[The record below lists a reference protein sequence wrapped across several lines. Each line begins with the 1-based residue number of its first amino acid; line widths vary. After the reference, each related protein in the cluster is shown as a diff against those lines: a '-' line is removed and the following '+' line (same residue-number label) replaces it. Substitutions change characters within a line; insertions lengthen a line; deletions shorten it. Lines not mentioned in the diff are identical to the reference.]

1 MDDFLKAWN
10 EMQWPSTNTVIEY
23 RIYYDPATGI
33 ILDYTNEIR
42 EGTYIT
48 VDRETFAK
56 HRFDLK
62 VKKGVLIKP
71 MPTVGKLRPA
81 AEGRACHP
89 TNITIVVD
97 PTGPAKYW
105 KNHTYDD

>member
-1 MDDFLKAWN
+1 MDEFLKAWGDL
-10 EMQWPSTNTVIEY
+10 QWSASPPAIEY

-42 EGTYIT
+42 EGTYLK
-48 VDRETFAK
+48 VDKEIFSQ

-62 VKKGVLIKP
+62 VRKGVLVKLTTAI
-71 MPTVGKLRPA
+71 GKLRP
-81 AEGRACHP
+81 GTKGQACHP
-89 TNITIVVD
+89 NDITIIVD
-97 PTGPAKYW
+97 PTGPTTFW